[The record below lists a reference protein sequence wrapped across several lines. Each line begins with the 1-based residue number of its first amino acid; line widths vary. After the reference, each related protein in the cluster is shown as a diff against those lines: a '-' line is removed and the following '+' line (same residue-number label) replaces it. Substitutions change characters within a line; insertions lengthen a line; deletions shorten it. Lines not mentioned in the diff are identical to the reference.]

1 MTSASSTSA
10 RSLFGSS
17 NNLLSERVK
26 LNINNMSS
34 VIKQIHR
41 SSKSHEMLNLTIK
54 NMLLLESNID
64 RTEHNLNHLKNV
76 STNFNQQ
83 YGEIKKSVHLIEEVK
98 EHVQTMQR

>member
-10 RSLFGSS
+10 RSLFGDSK
-17 NNLLSERVK
+17 NLLSERVK
-26 LNINNMSS
+26 LNINNISS

-41 SSKSHEMLNLTIK
+41 SSKSNDTLNQTVK
-54 NMLLLESNID
+54 NLSLLESNMD
-64 RTEHNLNHLKNV
+64 RTEHNLNQLKNV

-83 YGEIKKSVHLIEEVK
+83 YSELNRSVHLIEEVK

>member
-10 RSLFGSS
+10 RSLFGDSK
-17 NNLLSERVK
+17 NLLSERVK

-41 SSKSHEMLNLTIK
+41 SSKSHEMLNQTVKSLSS
-54 NMLLLESNID
+54 LESNID
-64 RTEHNLNHLKNV
+64 RTEHKLNRLRDV
-76 STNFNQQ
+76 STNVNQQ
-83 YGEIKKSVHLIEEVK
+83 YGEFKRSINLIEEVK

>member
-10 RSLFGSS
+10 RSLFGDSK
-17 NNLLSERVK
+17 NLLSERVK

-41 SSKSHEMLNLTIK
+41 SSKSHEMLNQTVK
-54 NMLLLESNID
+54 NLSLLESNID
-64 RTEHNLNHLKNV
+64 RTEHNLNQLRNV

-83 YGEIKKSVHLIEEVK
+83 YGDLKRSIQLIEEVK